1 MKVVQM
7 HKAENNTKIPD
18 LADMYEE
25 AVAEALERFM
35 NMHESYEKH
44 NAFVELLNYMTDA
57 YIDDYNRRIND

>member
-7 HKAENNTKIPD
+7 HKAENSTKIPD

-44 NAFVELLNYMTDA
+44 LSSF
-57 YIDDYNRRIND
+57 